1 MSISLDISKQALL
14 ELIKIGI
21 GTSDGND
28 FDFSSL
34 SDDDWKSVMDES
46 RAQSVHLLCFDAAK
60 NHIDLMP
67 GEVYSKWIYIAT
79 KTLFNN
85 LKVIKDQR
93 QLTTLLEKNDIP
105 YIILKGASSAYYYP
119 DSEKRTYGDIDF
131 LTCAEDYK
139 RTAKLL
145 EGEGFVDDKRHHQ
158 VHLAFKKPLHT
169 QLELHREIAGI
180 PGGRQGAVIRD
191 YLKNVVRLNAVNDN
205 TIFYRPSDDMH
216 GLIILL
222 HTIHHIIAGGIGFR
236 HICDW
241 AVFVNKTHNQSF
253 WQNQLLPLFQ
263 KAGVL
268 KFAFVLTEACV
279 KYLGITRP
287 MWLKNVDKELA
298 HEFLSEIFRGG
309 NFGRKNAEGGASFM
323 LSKDFGR
330 LTIRGK
336 LANML
341 KTLNNTNKQVYPIL
355 NKAPWLYPFIMV
367 WRVLRYAVL
376 VLMGKRKSLLK
387 ISRYTD
393 KRNTLF
399 TKLGFYNIE
408 ESKIYE

>member
-21 GTSDGND
+21 GTSDGK

-46 RAQSVHLLCFDAAK
+46 CAQSVHLLCFDAAK
-60 NHIDLMP
+60 NYIDLMP
-67 GEVYSKWIYIAT
+67 GEVYSNWMHFAT

-85 LKVIKDQR
+85 LKIIKDQKE
-93 QLTTLLEKNDIP
+93 LTTLLEKNNIP

-139 RTAKLL
+139 RTARLL
-145 EGEGFVDDKRHHQ
+145 ESEGFIDDKRHHQ
-158 VHLAFKKPLHT
+158 VHLAFKKPTHT
-169 QLELHREIAGI
+169 QLELHREIVGI
-180 PGGRQGAVIRD
+180 PGDRQGDVVRD
-191 YLKNVVRLNAVNDN
+191 YLKNVVKENAVNDD
-205 TIFYRPSDDMH
+205 TIFYRPTDDIH
-216 GLIILL
+216 GFIILL
-222 HTIHHIIAGGIGFR
+222 HTIHHIISGGIGFR

-241 AVFVNKTHNQSF
+241 AVFANKTHNQYF
-253 WQNQLLPLFQ
+253 WQDKLLPVFK

-268 KFAFVLTEACV
+268 KFAFILTEACV

-287 MWLKNVDKELA
+287 LWLKNVDQELVD
-298 HEFLSEIFRGG
+298 EFLSEIFRGG
-309 NFGRKNAEGGASFM
+309 NFGRKDAEGGSSFM
-323 LSKDFGR
+323 LSNEFKK
-330 LTIRGK
+330 LTLRGK

-341 KTLNNTNKQVYPIL
+341 KTLNKTNKQVFPIL
-355 NKAPWLYPFIMV
+355 NKAPWLYPFIMA
-367 WRVLRYAVL
+367 WRVLRYTVL
-376 VLMGKRKSLLK
+376 VLLGKRKSLIK
-387 ISRYTD
+387 VSRYTD
-393 KRNTLF
+393 DRNTLF